1 MLLLLMAVEVS
12 QVAEVTKQRLIK
24 NVQVSRCVQRQSY
37 VNIFYQRILPRQQTP
52 KPAAQS
58 PLAVPVAE
66 VHSVEVRQV
75 PISPL
80 DAVHASLGNWTTE
93 KRARASLEGEARLQD
108 RPGGV
113 WAVWHDRGKL
123 YLSV

>member
-1 MLLLLMAVEVS
+1 MAVEVS
-12 QVAEVTKQRLIK
+12 QVAEVTGQRLIEK
-24 NVQVSRCVQRQSY
+24 SVKSQGALE
-37 VNIFYQRILPRQQTP
+37 LPRQQTP
-52 KPAAQS
+52 NPAAQS

-93 KRARASLEGEARLQD
+93 KRARASLEGQARLQD

-113 WAVWHDRGKL
+113 GAD
-123 YLSV
+123 